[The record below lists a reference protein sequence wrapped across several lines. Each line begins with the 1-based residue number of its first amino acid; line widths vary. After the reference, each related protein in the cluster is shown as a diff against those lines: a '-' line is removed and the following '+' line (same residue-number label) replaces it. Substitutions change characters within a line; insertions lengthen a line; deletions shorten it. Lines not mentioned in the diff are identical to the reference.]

1 MSEQL
6 VIKLLHLL
14 EKNSRLSSS
23 ALAAMCGVSEEEI
36 QDTLTALESDGT
48 IIGYHTVVN
57 WGKVEAEP
65 VTAMIEV
72 KITPQRDV
80 GFNRIAERIGNFPE
94 VQSLYLMS
102 GSYDLSIII
111 QASNMQAIA
120 DFVSYKLSTIDG
132 VQATVSHFILKRYKD
147 DGLLFEQHESDTRL
161 AVTP

>member
-1 MSEQL
+1 MSEKFTM
-6 VIKLLHLL
+6 KLLRLL
-14 EKNSRLSSS
+14 EQNSRLSAS

-36 QDTLTALESDGT
+36 KDALKTLENDGI

-57 WGKVEAEP
+57 WNKVGVDP

-80 GFNRIAERIGNFPE
+80 GFNRIAERIANFPE
-94 VQSLYLMS
+94 VQSVYLMS
-102 GSYDLSIII
+102 GTYDLSIII

-132 VQATVSHFILKRYKD
+132 VQGTISHFILKRYKD
-147 DGLLFEQHESDTRL
+147 DGLLFESHETDTRL